1 MNRGPCTPGVAPT
14 EGEGL
19 CLELSK
25 VRLLFRAGGTMMYLV
40 AEARRWFA
48 SVVRRFM
55 AYGWVQ
61 LWGGSVLTKKKFKN

>member
-1 MNRGPCTPGVAPT
+1 
-14 EGEGL
+14 
-19 CLELSK
+19 
-25 VRLLFRAGGTMMYLV
+25 MMYLV

-61 LWGGSVLTKKKFKN
+61 LWGGSVLTKKNLKIKKCSFQNIIELIQL